1 MLSLSCSD
9 PEDKQIAW
17 ELRALKALIKEEKAV
32 SGKVFK
38 GAFGAAPKPRPNG
51 ADNSSSSGAG
61 MPAAAEGGAANAEIS
76 EAAADDA
83 PPSKRQAAGA
93 GQGKDKMLFVQPLMA
108 LAVILI
114 ALVVFMLYGMPG
126 VSR

>member
-1 MLSLSCSD
+1 MALPCAALPLSCRD
-9 PEDKQIAW
+9 PEDKQIAR

-51 ADNSSSSGAG
+51 TDNSTSSDAG
-61 MPAAAEGGAANAEIS
+61 VPPAAEGRAANAEIS
-76 EAAADDA
+76 EAAADDM
-83 PPSKRQAAGA
+83 PSSKRQAAGTA
-93 GQGKDKMLFVQPLMA
+93 QGKDKMLFVQPLMA

-114 ALVVFMLYGMPG
+114 ALVVFMLL
-126 VSR
+126 R